1 MVSEWFSSVF
11 LLPSF
16 LVLCLHAETA
26 WRNLASCTL
35 TRRYKVASFQICNEA
50 AVDPDCGLPLFLI
63 TPFLV

>member
-1 MVSEWFSSVF
+1 
-11 LLPSF
+11 LLH
-16 LVLCLHAETA
+16 VVTA

-35 TRRYKVASFQICNEA
+35 TRLYKVASFQINEA